1 MVGLLNY
8 TGRLAPLAP
17 ERIAPRL
24 SLDTQMCGIIG
35 YLGAR
40 DATPVLI
47 DGLQRLEYRGYDSA
61 GIAVLDRSAGC
72 TNTTKS
78 DSKVAMLVERLK
90 DSMPSGRLGIGHTR
104 WATHG
109 RPNLV
114 NAHPHSDCFG
124 RIVVVHNGII
134 ENFAELKAELQAA
147 GHEFLSETDTEVV
160 PHLIEANYKGDF
172 LAAVRVAL
180 KRIRGAYALA
190 MFSMDDPDLLVG
202 ARLNAPLVVGL
213 GENEFFLASDI
224 TAVIPYT
231 KKVLVLGE
239 GEVAAMTSLGAEVSN
254 LDGMPVE
261 AKIISVDWD
270 VSQAQKG
277 GYPHFMLKE
286 IHEAP
291 DAVANALRGR
301 LSSDG
306 GVRFDE
312 CALSDA
318 DLRRFNNVLLLGMG
332 TSLHAAMIGEYLM
345 EDWAGLPARSADA
358 SEFRYRRPTIGPETL
373 TVVLTQS
380 GETADSIV
388 ALRQAKMRGSHT
400 IAICNVIAS
409 TAARDSDA
417 SIYLHAGP
425 EIGVASSKTFVSHLM
440 TLYLLA
446 ARLASANAKMPLER
460 RQELA
465 SALGDL
471 PDAVRQMLRRE
482 ADVAE
487 LARRYHR
494 FKNFMF
500 IGRGINYPVALEG
513 ALKLKEVSY
522 VHAEG
527 TSAGA
532 LKHGPIALLDQDFPV
547 IAICTDS
554 ATREKVA
561 GNVHEVA
568 ARGAPV
574 LALVTEG
581 DHSLDGVVTDRIE
594 IPAGDEAAVAI
605 LTTVVLQ
612 LFAYHV
618 AAMLGRDVDQPRN
631 LAKSVTVE

>member
-1 MVGLLNY
+1 
-8 TGRLAPLAP
+8 
-17 ERIAPRL
+17 
-24 SLDTQMCGIIG
+24 MCGIIG
-35 YLGAR
+35 YLGQR

-47 DGLQRLEYRGYDSA
+47 DGLRCLEYRGYDSA
-61 GIAVLDRSAGC
+61 GIAVLDRNNGS
-72 TNTTKS
+72 TSTTKS
-78 DSKVAMLVERLK
+78 DSKVAMLVESLK
-90 DSMPSGRLGIGHTR
+90 GSMPSGQLGIGHTR

-109 RPNLV
+109 KPNLV

-134 ENFAELKAELQAA
+134 ENFAELKEELEAA
-147 GHEFLSETDTEVV
+147 GHEFLSETDSEVV
-160 PHLIEANYKGDF
+160 PHLIEANYQGDF
-172 LAAVRVAL
+172 IAAVRAAL
-180 KRIRGAYALA
+180 NRIRGAYALA
-190 MFSMDDPDLLVG
+190 MYSLDHPDLLIG

-213 GENEFFLASDI
+213 GDNEYFLASDI

-239 GEVAAMTSLGAEVSN
+239 GELVAVTSQGTEVST
-254 LDGMPVE
+254 LDGTPVG
-261 AKIISVDWD
+261 ARVIQVDWD
-270 VSQAQKG
+270 VAQAQKG

-291 DAVANALRGR
+291 EAVANALRGR

-306 GVRFDE
+306 RAHFEE
-312 CALSDA
+312 CDLSDA
-318 DLRRFNNVLLLGMG
+318 NLRGYREVLLLGMG
-332 TSLHAAMIGEYLM
+332 TSLHAAMIGEYLI
-345 EDWAGLPARSADA
+345 EDWAGIPARSADA
-358 SEFRYRRPTIGPETL
+358 SEFRYRRPNIGPETL

-388 ALRQAKMRGSHT
+388 ALRQAKARGSRT
-400 IAICNVIAS
+400 LAISNVVAS
-409 TAARDSDA
+409 TAARDSDGA
-417 SIYLHAGP
+417 IYLHAGP
-425 EIGVASSKTFVSHLM
+425 EIGVASSKTFVSHLL

-446 ARLASANAKMPLER
+446 AELASAHGRMPLER

-465 SALGDL
+465 AVLRDL
-471 PDAVRQMLRRE
+471 PDGVRDILRRE
-482 ADVAE
+482 DEVVQ
-487 LARRYHR
+487 LARHYHHY
-494 FKNFMF
+494 KNFMF

-532 LKHGPIALLDQDFPV
+532 LKHGPIALLDQNFPV
-547 IAICTDS
+547 VAICTDS
-554 ATREKVA
+554 VTREKIA

-574 LALVTEG
+574 LALVTKG
-581 DHSLDGVVTDRIE
+581 DHKLDGVATHKFEV
-594 IPAGDEAAVAI
+594 PPGDEAAVAI
-605 LTTVVLQ
+605 LNTVVLQ

-618 AAMLGRDVDQPRN
+618 ATMLGRDVDQPRN